1 MSEEPTV
8 VGTEPQGVLDSS
20 APHKDPAV
28 VLEGEDAGEESDTY
42 DDFDAEVPPS
52 FPVRPGTLALLI
64 LVSSLSQD
72 NRDGDE
78 DAGGEEYNP
87 NEDGEDDEDDEEDE
101 ETGPKKSNLTAL
113 LLNDPE
119 AGGYVEDDEDA
130 EDGGDDGDE
139 DGDYAEDA
147 DADEAEYEAETV
159 PVVHANG
166 NGKKRPIDDVNSEDG
181 GVEADERE
189 VAAKKVKA

>member
-1 MSEEPTV
+1 MSTEPTV
-8 VGTEPQGVLDSS
+8 VATEPQGVLDPSV
-20 APHKDPAV
+20 PHRDPAV
-28 VLEGEDAGEESDTY
+28 VLEDEDAGEESDTY
-42 DDFDAEVPPS
+42 DDFDAE
-52 FPVRPGTLALLI
+52 
-64 LVSSLSQD
+64 D

-78 DAGGEEYNP
+78 DAGGEGYNP
-87 NEDGEDDEDDEEDE
+87 NEDGDDDEEDEEDE

-113 LLNDPE
+113 LLNDPK

-147 DADEAEYEAETV
+147 EADEAEYEPDTD

-166 NGKKRPIDDVNSEDG
+166 NGKKRSIDDVNSEDG

-189 VAAKKVKA
+189 AAVKKVKA